1 MRLQDLTL
9 KQFLEKTAGKEP
21 LPGGG
26 SSSALN
32 GAIAAALT
40 EMMANLTIGKKNY
53 ADAEALMKQNVHKA
67 SDLRMRFIEDID
79 RDSDA
84 YNLVISAYKLPKAT
98 EEEKGYRTGKIQEA
112 TKIASLVPMEV
123 AERASGMLCI
133 IAETVKNG
141 NKNAVTDGC
150 VAMLA
155 CRTAI
160 LGALLNVRI
169 NLRGIRDEK
178 FVSELSLKCDLLE
191 KEAINSERELF
202 EWAKNE
208 I

>member
-53 ADAEALMKQNVHKA
+53 ADAEAMMKQNLHKA

-84 YNLVISAYKLPKAT
+84 YNLVISAYKLPKET
-98 EEEKGYRTGKIQEA
+98 EEEKEYRTGKIQEA

-123 AERASGMLCI
+123 AERASGMLGI
-133 IAETVKNG
+133 IAETVKSG

-169 NLRGIRDEK
+169 NLRGIRDDK